1 MWAYFG
7 TALLVIFLDQ
17 NVKFL
22 IRSGMKE
29 YQSIAVIKDFFHIT
43 YIENFGIAFGIF
55 GQEANPLKKYLLLLV
70 VLTAMVIITI
80 YWLKYS
86 SHHILFDLACGL
98 ILGGAAGNFIDRF
111 VRGSV
116 TDFLEFG
123 IKTHRFPVFN
133 IADASVSIGVALF
146 IFYIIF
152 ISEAKKTASG
162 EGTSASGTL

>member
-7 TALLVIFLDQ
+7 TAAAIIFLDQ

-22 IRSGMKE
+22 IRSGMRE
-29 YQSIAVIKDFFHIT
+29 YQSINVIKDFFHIT

-55 GQEANPLKKYLLLLV
+55 GQDANPLKKYMLLLV
-70 VLTAMVIITI
+70 VLAAMIVITI

-133 IADASVSIGVALF
+133 VADASVSIGVMLF
-146 IFYIIF
+146 IIYIIF
-152 ISEAKKTASG
+152 ISEQKKEGPKEGTDASG
-162 EGTSASGTL
+162 AV